1 LLSKNVTFCTF
12 DNRHFRIKLVKNTA
26 FSADSIGGTM
36 KKISIVGA
44 GNTGSTAAHW
54 IAERELA
61 DVVLLDVVEGM
72 PQGKSLDL
80 LEAMPIIGKDAHVVG
95 TNNYEDTKGSD
106 IIIITAGLARKPG
119 MSRDDLLKTNAE
131 IVGKAATE
139 TLKYSPDAF
148 YIVLTNPLDT
158 MAYLTMKKTGLPRER
173 VIGQAGILDSARM
186 RAFVAMETGV
196 SVENINCYVLGGHG
210 DEMVPLTRHSNV
222 AGIPLKEYLPA
233 DKLEAIV
240 NRTRKGGGEIVNLLK
255 TGSAYY
261 APSMACVQMADA
273 ILKDKKLIV
282 PCAAYMNGE
291 YGLNDMYF
299 GVPVVLGA
307 GGMERIVEYKFDAEE
322 KAMFEK
328 SAASVKETHE
338 ALKSLVTL

>member
-1 LLSKNVTFCTF
+1 
-12 DNRHFRIKLVKNTA
+12 
-26 FSADSIGGTM
+26 M
-36 KKISIVGA
+36 KKISIIGA
-44 GNTGSTAAHW
+44 GNTGATAAHW
-54 IAERELA
+54 LAEREIA
-61 DVVLLDVVEGM
+61 DIVLVDVVEGM
-72 PQGKSLDL
+72 PQGKSLDMA
-80 LEAMPIIGKDAHVVG
+80 EAMPIIGKDVKVIG
-95 TNNYEDTKGSD
+95 TNDYADTKDSD
-106 IIIITAGLARKPG
+106 IIIITAGVARKPG
-119 MSRDDLLKTNAE
+119 MSRDDLLKINAE

-139 TLKYSPDAF
+139 TLKYSPNAIF
-148 YIVLTNPLDT
+148 IVLTNPLDT
-158 MAYLTMKKTGLPRER
+158 MAYLTMKVTKLPRER

-196 SVENINCYVLGGHG
+196 SVENIDCYVLGGHG

-222 AGIPLKEYLPA
+222 AGIPLNEYLPA

-261 APSMACVQMADA
+261 APSLACVQMAEA

-282 PCAAYMNGE
+282 PCAAYMDGE
-291 YGLNDMYF
+291 YGLSDMYF

-307 GGMERIVEYKFDAEE
+307 KGIERIVEYKFNDAE

>member
-1 LLSKNVTFCTF
+1 M
-12 DNRHFRIKLVKNTA
+12 A
-26 FSADSIGGTM
+26 
-36 KKISIVGA
+36 
-44 GNTGSTAAHW
+44 
-54 IAERELA
+54 
-61 DVVLLDVVEGM
+61 
-72 PQGKSLDL
+72 Q
-80 LEAMPIIGKDAHVVG
+80 AMPIIGKDVKILG
-95 TNNYEDTKGSD
+95 TNNYADTKDSD
-106 IIIITAGLARKPG
+106 IIIITAGVARKPG
-119 MSRDDLLKTNAE
+119 MSRDDLLKINAD
-131 IVGKAATE
+131 IVGTAATE
-139 TLKYSPDAF
+139 TLKYSPNAF

-196 SVENINCYVLGGHG
+196 SVENIQCYVLGGHG
-210 DEMVPLTRHSNV
+210 DEMVPLTRHSNI
-222 AGIPLKEYLPA
+222 AGIPLNEYLAA

-255 TGSAYY
+255 TGSAFY
-261 APSMACVQMADA
+261 APSLACVQMAEA

-307 GGMERIVEYKFDAEE
+307 GGIERIIEYKFNDAE
-322 KAMFEK
+322 KANFEK

-338 ALKSLVTL
+338 ALKSLVSL